1 MHRVLGLAFIKNP
14 DLYDG
19 KEWVVGHIDDDVFNY
34 RLSNLKWLTQQQN
47 LKNINKKSKS
57 ANTQSVLQTLK
68 GQFEW

>member
-1 MHRVLGLAFIKNP
+1 MHRVLGLAFLENP
-14 DLYDG
+14 DLYNG
-19 KEWVVGHIDDDVFNY
+19 KDWVVGHMDDDVFNY

-68 GQFEW
+68 GQFE

>member
-1 MHRVLGLAFIKNP
+1 M
-14 DLYDG
+14 
-19 KEWVVGHIDDDVFNY
+19 DDDVFNY

-68 GQFEW
+68 GQFE